1 MREML
6 LNTRHVG
13 GVTVIDLEGGID
25 PEMRLVD
32 LVEGI
37 LGEGHR
43 RLLLNLR
50 GHSIDSNALGQAT
63 RCWIKTN
70 RAGGALK
77 IATRQPKVWDLIR
90 MLRLD
95 RVIDCFRSEEEAI
108 DSFSRQPP
116 PDRG

>member
-1 MREML
+1 MKEML
-6 LNTRHVG
+6 LNQRQVG
-13 GVTVIDLEGGID
+13 EVTVVDLEGGID

-43 RLLLNLR
+43 RIVLNLR

-63 RCWIKTN
+63 RCWIKTS
-70 RAGGALK
+70 RTGGVLK

-95 RVIDCFRSEEEAI
+95 RVIDCYRSEEEAVG
-108 DSFSRQPP
+108 SFA
-116 PDRG
+116 RG